1 MSAKQEKKIRKLYNQ
16 NLNRVAKR
24 DFDLYNQIIIG
35 RLKLYQWLTLVLAV
49 VLVVLVVVM
58 GVMVCR

>member
-1 MSAKQEKKIRKLYNQ
+1 MSAKQEKKIRKLYNK

-24 DFDLYNQIIIG
+24 DFDLYNQIIVG

-58 GVMVCR
+58 GVVVCR